1 MQPSSKYL
9 EYLHGRGLSNS
20 TIKAFG
26 IGYCD
31 PLGSCSHPEYIPQ
44 IDFRFYD
51 TVLFPIRDLYNNL
64 VAVASRSVDVK
75 KYIHS
80 KYSKRRHLF
89 GLNVTH
95 TEILK
100 TRKVF
105 VVEGNFDLL
114 TLYEHGIKNAVAMLG
129 SKLSM
134 EQLSLLVRFADEIII
149 ASDGDEPGQACAD
162 KIKIMLRENNINYRQ
177 LNLPIG
183 SDPDSFIKKNGADA
197 FLGLQ
202 TPTLLEKVK
211 GLSWEGIP
219 QPLL

>member
-1 MQPSSKYL
+1 MKKYL
-9 EYLHGRGLSNS
+9 DYLYSRGLSNS
-20 TIKAFG
+20 TIKDFG

-31 PLGSCSHPEYIPQ
+31 PSGNCSYPEYTSLV
-44 IDFRFYD
+44 DFRFYD
-51 TVLFPIRDLYNNL
+51 TVLFPIKDLYNNL

-100 TRKVF
+100 ARKVF

-129 SKLSM
+129 SKLSL
-134 EQLSLLVRFADEIII
+134 EQLSLLVRFADEVII

-162 KIKIMLRENNINYRQ
+162 KIKIMLRENNISYRQ
-177 LNLPIG
+177 LNLPTG
-183 SDPDSFIKKNGADA
+183 SDPDSYIRKHGADA

-202 TPTLLEKVK
+202 TPTLSQRVK
-211 GLSWEGIP
+211 GLSWEGIITP
-219 QPLL
+219 SL